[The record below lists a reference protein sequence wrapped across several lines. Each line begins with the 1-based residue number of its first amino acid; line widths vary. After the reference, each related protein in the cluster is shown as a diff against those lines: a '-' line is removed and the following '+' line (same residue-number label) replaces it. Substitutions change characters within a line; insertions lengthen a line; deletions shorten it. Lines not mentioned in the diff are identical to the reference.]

1 VSGVSLPLPQA
12 AGLLGRRSSIFD
24 MIWDRDKA
32 FISPTMGTM
41 HSLETEYRELN
52 AAGLIDE
59 VTTSR
64 AIALERGEI
73 FSLFEEVRFA
83 LYAAVAA
90 ITAGVGILV
99 KENLEHIGPLTLIV
113 ALAVI
118 AAACYGTAILTHRRR
133 ETRSIGGDYVLLL
146 GALIASA
153 DWAYAEAHFHWS
165 GDHWSW
171 GLLMLTTVHAITAY
185 ALDSRLV
192 LSLALTSLASW
203 FGVQGH
209 IQVLF
214 AGEDPLRSSGIQA
227 LACASTMLIWR
238 EINLRLRLNPA
249 FVELLEHFSIN
260 VAFWGALALSSTPA
274 TRLYGVVVLFVLA
287 LVSVRKGLQ
296 NSLESF
302 VIYGIV
308 YTTLGLCLV
317 EAQMLSDLRESLM
330 ELVTIVVAVIL
341 LWRFRHRPK
350 AVAA

>member
-1 VSGVSLPLPQA
+1 ML
-12 AGLLGRRSSIFD
+12 
-24 MIWDRDKA
+24 
-32 FISPTMGTM
+32 
-41 HSLETEYRELN
+41 SLETEYRQLN

-59 VTTSR
+59 ATTSR
-64 AIALERGEI
+64 AIALERGEM
-73 FSLFEEVRFA
+73 FSLFEEIRFA

-90 ITAGVGILV
+90 ITAGIGLLV

-113 ALAVI
+113 VLAVI
-118 AAACYGTAILTHRRR
+118 AATCYGTAIRTHRRR

-146 GALIASA
+146 GALVASA
-153 DWAYAEAHFHWS
+153 DWAYAESHFHWL

-171 GLLMLTTVHAITAY
+171 GLLILTTVHAITAY

-209 IQVLF
+209 IQDLF
-214 AGEDPLRSSGIQA
+214 TGENPLRSSGIQA

-238 EINLRLRLNPA
+238 EINLRFRMNPA
-249 FVELLEHFSIN
+249 FVELLEHFSMN
-260 VAFWGALALSSTPA
+260 VAFWGALALCSTPA
-274 TRLYGVVVLFVLA
+274 TRLYGVVVIIVLA
-287 LVSVRKGLQ
+287 LVSVRKGLHHG
-296 NSLESF
+296 LESF

-308 YTTLGLCLV
+308 YATLGLCLV
-317 EAQMLSDLRESLM
+317 EAQMLSGLSEALM

-350 AVAA
+350 AISA